1 MGYYSGLKY
10 WAIRTGIIIGGA
22 VIGWFAGTLL
32 TRILANF
39 LRSRPDIVFK
49 LVAAKGGATVYT
61 VLQFLGINP
70 FTLYQNGSTFIGV
83 LEKFNASKV
92 MLTYDWAI
100 KLYYKARQLGYSI
113 ELDSPHGGYTWHI
126 HILRNGRRFERL
138 HVQIP
143 KSAWDYLKRII
154 Q

>member
-1 MGYYSGLKY
+1 MGWFLGDYVAKQLGYYSGLKY
-10 WAIRTGIIIGGA
+10 WAIRTGIIVGGA

-70 FTLYQNGSTFIGV
+70 FTLHQNGSTFIGI
-83 LEKFNASKV
+83 LRAFNNSKV
-92 MLTYDWAI
+92 TSAN
-100 KLYYKARQLGYSI
+100 
-113 ELDSPHGGYTWHI
+113 P
-126 HILRNGRRFERL
+126 ILINN
-138 HVQIP
+138 
-143 KSAWDYLKRII
+143 
-154 Q
+154 